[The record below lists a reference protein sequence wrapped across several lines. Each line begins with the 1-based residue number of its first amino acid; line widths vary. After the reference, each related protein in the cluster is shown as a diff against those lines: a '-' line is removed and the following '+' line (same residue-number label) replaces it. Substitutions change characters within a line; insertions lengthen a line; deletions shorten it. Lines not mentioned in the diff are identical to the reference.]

1 MSIGY
6 GELKKG
12 MAIELDGQPYI
23 VAEYERSKM
32 QKRAPVMR
40 VKFRELKTGRLIE
53 RTFQGFD
60 VKLTPASVERRK
72 AQYIYSEDDL
82 YYFMDSETFD
92 QSPLTKDQLGESL
105 QFLVEQINV
114 DLILSEGN
122 PVTIELPTSI
132 DIQVTDAPPGHKG
145 DTAQGGSKPATL
157 ETGLVVQVPL
167 FINSG
172 ETIKVDTRTGEYLSR
187 S

>member
-122 PVTIELPTSI
+122 PVTIELPTSG
-132 DIQVTDAPPGHKG
+132 VCTSAL
-145 DTAQGGSKPATL
+145 AL
-157 ETGLVVQVPL
+157 C
-167 FINSG
+167 
-172 ETIKVDTRTGEYLSR
+172 
-187 S
+187 

>member
-1 MSIGY
+1 
-6 GELKKG
+6 
-12 MAIELDGQPYI
+12 
-23 VAEYERSKM
+23 
-32 QKRAPVMR
+32 
-40 VKFRELKTGRLIE
+40 
-53 RTFQGFD
+53 
-60 VKLTPASVERRK
+60 
-72 AQYIYSEDDL
+72 
-82 YYFMDSETFD
+82 MDSETFD

-114 DLILSEGN
+114 DLILSEGT

-132 DIQVTDAPPGHKG
+132 DIKVADAPPGHKG
-145 DTAQGGSKPATL
+145 DTAQGGSKPAIL

-172 ETIKVDTRTGEYLSR
+172 ETVKVDTRTGEYLSR

>member
-6 GELKKG
+6 GDLRKG

-40 VKFRELKTGRLIE
+40 VKFRELKTGRLVE

-132 DIQVTDAPPGHKG
+132 DIKVTDAPPGHKG

-172 ETIKVDTRTGEYLSR
+172 ETVKIDTRTGEYLSR

>member
-6 GELKKG
+6 GDLRKG

-40 VKFRELKTGRLIE
+40 VKFRELKTGRLVE

-92 QSPLTKDQLGESL
+92 KRSSDTSPSMADRRVELSFICDKLRSLGKSKC
-105 QFLVEQINV
+105 FAKA
-114 DLILSEGN
+114 LIRGCASTNLYNNAAVHSHGN
-122 PVTIELPTSI
+122 ASRPSCSNRSFSR
-132 DIQVTDAPPGHKG
+132 DARY
-145 DTAQGGSKPATL
+145 
-157 ETGLVVQVPL
+157 
-167 FINSG
+167 F
-172 ETIKVDTRTGEYLSR
+172 
-187 S
+187 